1 MPTDQMGSLARLPGG
16 SLAALG
22 RNAWPPVRLR
32 LKSWH
37 NTEEWPEE
45 FLRMRAF
52 AEPKGPP
59 ELSELKECNLVR
71 VLLTV
76 SLKADFSAVTC
87 EV

>member
-1 MPTDQMGSLARLPGG
+1 
-16 SLAALG
+16 
-22 RNAWPPVRLR
+22 
-32 LKSWH
+32 
-37 NTEEWPEE
+37 
-45 FLRMRAF
+45 MRAF